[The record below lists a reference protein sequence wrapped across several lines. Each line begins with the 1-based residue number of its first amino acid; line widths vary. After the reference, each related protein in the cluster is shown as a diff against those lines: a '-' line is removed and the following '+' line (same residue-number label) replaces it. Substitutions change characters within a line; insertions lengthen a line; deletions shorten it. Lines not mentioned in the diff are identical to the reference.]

1 VTLPVQI
8 GSRELWLSFLAVRIR
23 DGVVYTFRDTT
34 AERQLEESKHEFIAT
49 VSHELRTP
57 MTGVLGAARTLLRDD
72 LELSPEST
80 RELLEMI
87 AAQAQRLSD
96 VTDGLL
102 LADRLERDE
111 VAVEARRVDV
121 DVVVR
126 EMVAA
131 IEPTL
136 PPSVRLEHRTGSPRA
151 AVGDAARLQQV
162 LINLVE
168 NAARYSPDGGTI
180 SVRSSDDGDRVR
192 IEVAD
197 EGVGIPFVDRE
208 RIFEKFFRS
217 DSSRR
222 LAPGGSGLG
231 LYICR
236 GLLERMGGTIAVTSE
251 PGAGSTFTVEL
262 AAAPGADK

>member
-1 VTLPVQI
+1 VQV
-8 GSRELWLSFLAVRIR
+8 GSRELWLSFLGVRIR

-57 MTGVLGAARTLLRDD
+57 MTGVLGAAHTLLRED
-72 LELSPEST
+72 LDLSPEAA

-111 VAVEARRVDV
+111 VAVEARHVDV
-121 DVVVR
+121 DQIVR
-126 EMVAA
+126 DTIAA
-131 IEPTL
+131 LAPTL
-136 PPSVRLEHRTGSPRA
+136 PPSLRVEHAPGPA
-151 AVGDAARLQQV
+151 PPAVGDTARLQQV

-180 SVRSSDDGDRVR
+180 SVRTSGDGDRVR

-197 EGVGIPFVDRE
+197 EGVGIPPADRE

-217 DSSRR
+217 ESSRR
-222 LAPGGSGLG
+222 FAPGGSGLG

-236 GLLERMGGTIAVTSE
+236 GLLERMGGRIGVSSE
-251 PGAGSTFTVEL
+251 PGAGSTFTVSL
-262 AAAPGADK
+262 TAAPRSGK